1 MQIRIFKKFKGA
13 HLWPSIM
20 NIHLALSTYLS
31 AVSAFVYLRQL
42 LWSLLVVTSLLLDL
56 WGRNIRGWKNLL
68 VCENSKNGVCSNSAK
83 IPKAQKIQNMTRFL
97 SNATKSGIWLRYI
110 FYHPGLQKRFF
121 QTHKFQSKG
130 KGNTD
135 LNDSEST
142 RNYKNLSQTIL
153 KYLREAPRKKF
164 VSLFGKNCPNSNGY
178 THTFTLY
185 L

>member
-1 MQIRIFKKFKGA
+1 MQIRIFKVA
-13 HLWPSIM
+13 PLWPFIM